1 MPGTKCFCIKKEIK
15 IVDIVISIMETFKS
29 LVAIENIAPSKIPG
43 QLSLVMK
50 SSQRWPIEGENLKRH
65 LGDLMTHIT

>member
-1 MPGTKCFCIKKEIK
+1 MKYFSIKKKIK
-15 IVDIVISIMETFKS
+15 IVDIVISIMETFES
-29 LVAIENIAPSKIPG
+29 LVAVGDISPSKIPG

-65 LGDLMTHIT
+65 LGELMTYIM

>member
-1 MPGTKCFCIKKEIK
+1 MKYFSIKKKIK
-15 IVDIVISIMETFKS
+15 IVDIVISIMETFES
-29 LVAIENIAPSKIPG
+29 LVAVGDISPSKIPG

-65 LGDLMTHIT
+65 VGDLMTHIT

>member
-1 MPGTKCFCIKKEIK
+1 MKYFYIKKKIK
-15 IVDIVISIMETFKS
+15 IVDIVISIMETFES
-29 LVAIENIAPSKIPG
+29 LVAVGDISPSKTPG

-65 LGDLMTHIT
+65 LGELMTYIM

>member
-1 MPGTKCFCIKKEIK
+1 MKYFCIKKKIK

-29 LVAIENIAPSKIPG
+29 LVAIGNISPSKILG

-65 LGDLMTHIT
+65 LGELMTYIM

>member
-1 MPGTKCFCIKKEIK
+1 MKYFSIKKKIK
-15 IVDIVISIMETFKS
+15 IVDIVISIMETFES
-29 LVAIENIAPSKIPG
+29 LVAVGDISPSKTPG

-65 LGDLMTHIT
+65 LGYLMTHIT

>member
-1 MPGTKCFCIKKEIK
+1 MKYFSIKKKIK
-15 IVDIVISIMETFKS
+15 IVDIVISIMETFES
-29 LVAIENIAPSKIPG
+29 LVAVGDISPSKIPG

>member
-1 MPGTKCFCIKKEIK
+1 
-15 IVDIVISIMETFKS
+15 METFKS
-29 LVAIENIAPSKIPG
+29 LVAIANISPSKILG

-65 LGDLMTHIT
+65 LGELMTYIM

>member
-1 MPGTKCFCIKKEIK
+1 M
-15 IVDIVISIMETFKS
+15 DIVISIMETFES
-29 LVAIENIAPSKIPG
+29 LVAVGDISPSKIPG

-65 LGDLMTHIT
+65 LGELMTYIM

>member
-1 MPGTKCFCIKKEIK
+1 MKYFSIKKKIK

-29 LVAIENIAPSKIPG
+29 LVAVGDICPSKTPG

>member
-1 MPGTKCFCIKKEIK
+1 MKYFSIKKKIK
-15 IVDIVISIMETFKS
+15 IVDIVISIMETFES
-29 LVAIENIAPSKIPG
+29 LVAVGDICPSKTPG

-65 LGDLMTHIT
+65 LGELMTYIM

>member
-1 MPGTKCFCIKKEIK
+1 MKYFSIKKKIK
-15 IVDIVISIMETFKS
+15 IVDIVISIMETFES
-29 LVAIENIAPSKIPG
+29 LVAGGNIAPSKIPG
-43 QLSLVMK
+43 HLSLVMK

>member
-1 MPGTKCFCIKKEIK
+1 M
-15 IVDIVISIMETFKS
+15 DIVISIMETFKS
-29 LVAIENIAPSKIPG
+29 LVAIANISPSKILG

-65 LGDLMTHIT
+65 LGKLMTDIM

>member
-1 MPGTKCFCIKKEIK
+1 M
-15 IVDIVISIMETFKS
+15 DIVISIMETFKS
-29 LVAIENIAPSKIPG
+29 LKTVSDISPG

-65 LGDLMTHIT
+65 LGELMTYIM

>member
-1 MPGTKCFCIKKEIK
+1 MKYFSIKKKIK
-15 IVDIVISIMETFKS
+15 IVDIVISIMETFES
-29 LVAIENIAPSKIPG
+29 LVAVGDISPSKTPG

-65 LGDLMTHIT
+65 LGELMTYIM

>member
-1 MPGTKCFCIKKEIK
+1 MKYFSIKKKIK
-15 IVDIVISIMETFKS
+15 IVDIVISIMETFES
-29 LVAIENIAPSKIPG
+29 LVAVGDISPSKTPG

>member
-1 MPGTKCFCIKKEIK
+1 MKYFSIKKKIK

-29 LVAIENIAPSKIPG
+29 LVAVGDICPSKTPG

-65 LGDLMTHIT
+65 LGELMTYIM

>member
-1 MPGTKCFCIKKEIK
+1 M
-15 IVDIVISIMETFKS
+15 DIVISIMETFES
-29 LVAIENIAPSKIPG
+29 LVAVGDISPSKIPG
-43 QLSLVMK
+43 HLSLVMK

>member
-1 MPGTKCFCIKKEIK
+1 MKYFSIKKEIK

-29 LVAIENIAPSKIPG
+29 LKTVSDISPSKTPG

-65 LGDLMTHIT
+65 LGELMTYIM